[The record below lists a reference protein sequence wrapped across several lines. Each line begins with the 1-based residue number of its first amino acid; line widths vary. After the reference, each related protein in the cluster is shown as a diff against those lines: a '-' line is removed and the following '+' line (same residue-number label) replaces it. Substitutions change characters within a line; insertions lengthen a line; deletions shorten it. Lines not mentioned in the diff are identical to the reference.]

1 VTEGTD
7 MAPWNGPNNS
17 MYREEY
23 CFGETITMQN
33 STVSFAAPGVLENKT
48 AKIEPGLF
56 PPATS
61 FF

>member
-1 VTEGTD
+1 
-7 MAPWNGPNNS
+7 

-48 AKIEPGLF
+48 AKIEPDLF

-61 FF
+61 FFKRFVFYS